1 MCVHI
6 RRTAHRD
13 VCTHKAHNIWGR
25 SPWRCRSLICCKY
38 AFSWKYLNAM
48 LLVIKYA
55 HKSYKEQKEY
65 PWTNYLTTPKTLGYN
80 TSLPYCTSSVVLVA
94 QSCLTLCDPMDCSL
108 PGFSMGFSRQEYW
121 SGLPFPSP
129 GDLPNPATELG
140 APVLQADSLLS
151 EEFFTELKILLLHLR
166 SPYFPLNSLKQEL
179 CCMHCCIPSI

>member
-129 GDLPNPATELG
+129 GNLPNPAIKLRSP
-140 APVLQADSLLS
+140 ALKADPLLS
-151 EEFFTELKILLLHLR
+151 EPSAETIIFFLLFWNLCFKQHVHI
-166 SPYFPLNSLKQEL
+166 SIHFFYFS
-179 CCMHCCIPSI
+179 C